1 MGRVLNGNKES
12 KRRKGKRGK
21 GKSKEILLKIFST
34 NAAGLKLKIQS
45 LKNEINTTNA
55 AIFTVQETHFA
66 KKGKLK
72 VDGFEI
78 FEAIRQKKKDG
89 GTLMGIHKGLKPM
102 LIKEYSDKF
111 ELLIVEVTAGD
122 KEIRVISGYGPQEN
136 WPEDDR
142 MPFFMALVYLME
154 YLKDI
159 I

>member
-1 MGRVLNGNKES
+1 MGRVLNRNKES

-78 FEAIRQKKKDG
+78 FEAIRKKKKDG